1 MASITTILGTDSVS
15 SSRIVINNN
24 FAALNQELADIS
36 TLFNTTSQTLTLT
49 GLITGGTLKV
59 NNGTIDTFKVNNADA
74 DVNVPIN
81 FNQDVTLNKGLMHSV
96 YYNAT
101 TLPAANAYEYTTY
114 ILDATAPAFFGNSV
128 VLADADHG
136 QEITFIANGGMV
148 EIDTS
153 STNIAVSNSSNI
165 SINENGSLTLRYIDD
180 TGLFYVISSSN
191 CSGIVF

>member
-24 FAALNQELADIS
+24 FAALNAELADIS
-36 TLFNTTSQTLTLT
+36 ALFDTGNQTLTLT

-81 FNQDVTLNKGLMHSV
+81 FNQDVIINKGLMHSV

-101 TLPAANAYEYTTY
+101 TLPGANAYDYTTY
-114 ILDATAPAFFGNSV
+114 VLDATAFSAPIT
-128 VLADADHG
+128 LAAADQG
-136 QEITFIANGGMV
+136 QEITLIANGGLV
-148 EIDTS
+148 DIDE
-153 STNIAVSNSSNI
+153 TNISGVTQPIEITNQ
-165 SINENGSLTLRYIDD
+165 GSLTLRWIEDLS
-180 TGLFYVISSSN
+180 LFFVISSSN
-191 CSGIVF
+191 CTVTY

>member
-36 TLFNTTSQTLTLT
+36 ALFNTTAQTLTLT

-81 FNQDVTLNKGLMHSV
+81 FNQDVIINKGLMHSV

-101 TLPAANAYEYTTY
+101 TLPGANAYDYTTY
-114 ILDATAPAFFGNSV
+114 VLDATAPAFASPV
-128 VLADADHG
+128 SLAAADQG
-136 QEITFIANGGMV
+136 QEITFIANGGS
-148 EIDTS
+148 IDIDE
-153 STNIAVSNSSNI
+153 TNIAGVTAPIVLSDT
-165 SINENGSLTLRYIDD
+165 GSLTLRWIDD
-180 TGLFYVISSSN
+180 LSFFFVISSSN
-191 CSGIVF
+191 CTVTY